1 VVDAVHRLIR
11 GIADGGAV
19 VILCPSDNQ
28 ELAELCDRVA
38 VFYQG
43 TMVGEL
49 SGTRLDEHVLLEA
62 VNTGIVQEA
71 A

>member
-1 VVDAVHRLIR
+1 VVV
-11 GIADGGAV
+11 
-19 VILCPSDNQ
+19 LCSTGNQ

-38 VFYQG
+38 VFCPG

-49 SGTRLDEHVLLEA
+49 TRLDEHVLLEA

>member
-1 VVDAVHRLIR
+1 MIV
-11 GIADGGAV
+11 
-19 VILCPSDNQ
+19 LCSTDTQ

-49 SGTRLDEHVLLEA
+49 ARLDEHVLLGD